1 MDRIIISDLG
11 LRCIIGIN
19 PEERREKQDVVIN
32 LSIYADFRKA
42 GNSDKFEDTIDYKA
56 IKKRIVSLVESS
68 HFFLI
73 EALAESISELCLEN
87 PAVKQVVVRVDK
99 PGALRFARSAGVEI
113 TRKRQHRINQKSKYK
128 KSK

>member
-19 PEERREKQDVVIN
+19 PEERLEKQDVVIN
-32 LSIYADFRKA
+32 LSIYADLSKP

-56 IKKRIVSLVESS
+56 IKKQIVSLVESS

-73 EALAESISELCLEN
+73 EALAEAISKICLEN

-99 PGALRFARSAGVEI
+99 PAALRFARTVGVEI
-113 TRKRQHRINQKSKYK
+113 TRQRK
-128 KSK
+128 